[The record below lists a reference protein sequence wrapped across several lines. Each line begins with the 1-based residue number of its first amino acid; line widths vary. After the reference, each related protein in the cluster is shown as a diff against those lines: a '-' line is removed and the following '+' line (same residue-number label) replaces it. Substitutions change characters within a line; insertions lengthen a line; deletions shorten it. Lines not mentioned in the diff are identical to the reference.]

1 MIYSRLNESSILF
14 IILIDLNGN
23 SLVKLSAYMMRS
35 ISLLC
40 LQLSIIYPLW
50 AEIGYKPESEKKIKV
65 FLLAGQSNME
75 GRADASKLEP
85 QDLERL
91 SKVQEKVELA
101 YNKEPIGPLRAVKP
115 STEIAEIYNRELIF
129 GPELFFGITL
139 SEALP
144 DEKILLIKLSEGAT
158 SLHGCWH
165 PEWSEEKAT
174 VMGEE
179 NGPKLY
185 KLFIDYVEQTLT
197 KYKKEEYEICAIL
210 WVQGETDDG
219 NKIAASAYGE
229 NLQQFIKHIRQDLNN
244 SSLPFLL
251 FQVGHGQVVEGMM
264 KTAQLIPNVTL
275 LQQNLEPTS
284 VNFYPKLENG
294 HYNCDG
300 MKKLGQRFA
309 EIYLSSI
316 SDSE

>member
-1 MIYSRLNESSILF
+1 MYLHLTIF
-14 IILIDLNGN
+14 
-23 SLVKLSAYMMRS
+23 
-35 ISLLC
+35 
-40 LQLSIIYPLW
+40 YPLW
-50 AEIGYKPESEKKIKV
+50 ASSIKKTESEKKIKV

-75 GRADASKLEP
+75 GRADASKLNP

-91 SKVQEKVELA
+91 SKVQEKVQLA
-101 YNKEPIGPLRAVKP
+101 YNKELIGPLQAVKP

-139 SEALP
+139 SEAWP

-165 PEWSEEKAT
+165 PEWSEEKAA

-179 NGPKLY
+179 DGPQLY
-185 KLFIDYVEQTLT
+185 RALMDYVKQTLSEYN
-197 KYKKEEYEICAIL
+197 KDEYEICAML
-210 WVQGETDDG
+210 WAQGETDAG

-229 NLQQFIKHIRQDLNN
+229 NLQQFIKHLRQDLKN

-275 LQQNLEPTS
+275 LQQSLEPTS

-300 MKKLGQRFA
+300 MKKLGRRFA
-309 EIYLSSI
+309 EIYINSI